1 MDGIGILPPPA
12 RGRGPAGWEGAD
24 GIHSQAELQSIKNL
38 QKYEINDNCN
48 TFAARNRL
56 LHMWLVLAFVSAI
69 FLGFYDTSKKASL
82 RDNAVLPVLFLNTMF
97 STLIFSPFLLDY
109 LGGFGWFSGTFL
121 DTAPF
126 GDGAF
131 ARGTQPL
138 DTQLLPECPC
148 SPLAA
153 RTFSNSLSYSDLG
166 ATALV
171 VQAHLLVVLKAFIVL
186 SSWICGYFGLKHLPL
201 SIVGPINATRPVLVL
216 VGATLI
222 FGESLNLY
230 QWTGVLL
237 TIFSIFLMSRA
248 GKKENIDF
256 KSNRW
261 IWCLAGAVLMGAVS
275 GLYDKF
281 IVKSLS
287 PMFVQSWFNFYQMI
301 IMAAICGLLWY
312 PRRHESTPFTW
323 RWSIPL
329 ISLFICVA
337 DFAYFSSL
345 HDSESMISV
354 VSLVRRSSVI
364 VSFACAALIFKER
377 NLRTKIVDLGL
388 ILLGMAFI
396 WVGTN

>member
-1 MDGIGILPPPA
+1 
-12 RGRGPAGWEGAD
+12 
-24 GIHSQAELQSIKNL
+24 
-38 QKYEINDNCN
+38 
-48 TFAARNRL
+48 
-56 LHMWLVLAFVSAI
+56 MWLVLAFVSAT

-82 RDNAVLPVLFLNTMF
+82 KGNAVLPVLFLNTVF

-109 LGGFGWFSGTFL
+109 IGGFGWFSGTFL

-126 GDGAF
+126 TPGAPF
-131 ARGTQPL
+131 PGGAQPL
-138 DTQLLPECPC
+138 DTQPLPATSC

-153 RTFSNSLSYSDLG
+153 GDINNSLSNSELG
-166 ATALV
+166 ATAFV
-171 VQAHLLVVLKAFIVL
+171 VRAHLLVVLKAFIVL

-222 FGESLNLY
+222 FGERLNPY
-230 QWTGVLL
+230 QWAGVLV
-237 TIFSIFLMSRA
+237 TILSVFLMSRT

-256 KSNRW
+256 KSNKW

-281 IVKSLS
+281 IMKQLS

-301 IMAAICGLLWY
+301 IMAVICGLLWY
-312 PRRHESTPFTW
+312 PRRKESTPFTW

-329 ISLFICVA
+329 ISLFICIA
-337 DFAYFSSL
+337 DFAYFTSL
-345 HDSESMISV
+345 NDPESMISV

-377 NLRTKIVDLGL
+377 NLRAKAVDLVL
-388 ILLGMAFI
+388 ILIGMAFI
-396 WVGTN
+396 WIGTR

>member
-1 MDGIGILPPPA
+1 
-12 RGRGPAGWEGAD
+12 
-24 GIHSQAELQSIKNL
+24 
-38 QKYEINDNCN
+38 
-48 TFAARNRL
+48 
-56 LHMWLVLAFVSAI
+56 MWLVLAFVSAT

-82 RDNAVLPVLFLNTMF
+82 KGNAVLPVLFLNTVF

-109 LGGFGWFSGTFL
+109 IGGFGWFSGTLL

-126 GDGAF
+126 TSEQAISSQMV
-131 ARGTQPL
+131 R
-138 DTQLLPECPC
+138 
-148 SPLAA
+148 
-153 RTFSNSLSYSDLG
+153 
-166 ATALV
+166 
-171 VQAHLLVVLKAFIVL
+171 AHLLVVLKAFIVL

-222 FGESLNLY
+222 FGERLNPY
-230 QWTGVLL
+230 QWAGVLV
-237 TIFSIFLMSRA
+237 TILSVFLMSRT

-256 KSNRW
+256 KSNKW

-281 IVKSLS
+281 IMKQLS
-287 PMFVQSWFNFYQMI
+287 PMFVQSWFNFYQMV

-312 PRRHESTPFTW
+312 PRRKESTPFTW

-329 ISLFICVA
+329 ISLFICIA
-337 DFAYFSSL
+337 DFAYFTSL
-345 HDSESMISV
+345 NDPESMISV

-377 NLRTKIVDLGL
+377 NLRAKAVDLAL
-388 ILLGMAFI
+388 ILIGMALI
-396 WVGTN
+396 WIGTR

>member
-1 MDGIGILPPPA
+1 
-12 RGRGPAGWEGAD
+12 
-24 GIHSQAELQSIKNL
+24 
-38 QKYEINDNCN
+38 
-48 TFAARNRL
+48 
-56 LHMWLVLAFVSAI
+56 MWLVLAFVSAT

-82 RDNAVLPVLFLNTMF
+82 KGNAVLPVLFLNTVF

-109 LGGFGWFSGTFL
+109 IGGFGWFSGTFL

-126 GDGAF
+126 TPGAPF
-131 ARGTQPL
+131 PGGAQPL
-138 DTQLLPECPC
+138 DTQPLPATSC

-153 RTFSNSLSYSDLG
+153 GDLNNSLSNSELG
-166 ATALV
+166 ATAFV
-171 VQAHLLVVLKAFIVL
+171 VRAHLLVVLKAFIVL

-222 FGESLNLY
+222 FGERLNPY
-230 QWTGVLL
+230 QWAGVLV
-237 TIFSIFLMSRA
+237 TILSVFLMSRT
-248 GKKENIDF
+248 GKKEDIDF
-256 KSNRW
+256 KSNKW

-281 IVKSLS
+281 IMKQLS

-301 IMAAICGLLWY
+301 IMAVICGLLWY
-312 PRRHESTPFTW
+312 PRRKESTAFTW

-329 ISLFICVA
+329 ISLFICIA
-337 DFAYFSSL
+337 DFAYFTSL
-345 HDSESMISV
+345 NDPESMISV

-377 NLRTKIVDLGL
+377 NLRAKAVDLVL
-388 ILLGMAFI
+388 ILIGMAFI
-396 WVGTN
+396 WIGTR